1 MTQQLPFQPYIIHV
15 QAEGEEFEFYVAN
28 EVGKEWYDLGRPDP
42 RAEMRFIRNQM
53 VKAGNLVIEC
63 GCHHGFTT
71 ILLSRWVGSQGKIVA
86 FDANPHNANIALKN
100 MELNAITNVKIYS
113 SAIGNQTGTLWITN
127 ASNARVTSAVLH
139 GEVEVTA
146 TRLDDFLG
154 GQTPDLIKIDVEG
167 YELEVLK
174 GLRLILDKKESNL
187 AIEVHCDELRNY
199 GATPN
204 ELFEFIGLED
214 YMCWLGIGEQANE
227 SIQPFIVNMTQIPP
241 LSRVYLFAIP
251 KYKGYAKMSG

>member
-1 MTQQLPFQPYIIHV
+1 M
-15 QAEGEEFEFYVAN
+15 AG
-28 EVGKEWYDLGRPDP
+28 LG
-42 RAEMRFIRNQM
+42 A
-53 VKAGNLVIEC
+53 AGVS
-63 GCHHGFTT
+63 G
-71 ILLSRWVGSQGKIVA
+71 V
-86 FDANPHNANIALKN
+86 
-100 MELNAITNVKIYS
+100 
-113 SAIGNQTGTLWITN
+113 
-127 ASNARVTSAVLH
+127 
-139 GEVEVTA
+139 
-146 TRLDDFLG
+146 

-251 KYKGYAKMSG
+251 KYKATQGGVAN